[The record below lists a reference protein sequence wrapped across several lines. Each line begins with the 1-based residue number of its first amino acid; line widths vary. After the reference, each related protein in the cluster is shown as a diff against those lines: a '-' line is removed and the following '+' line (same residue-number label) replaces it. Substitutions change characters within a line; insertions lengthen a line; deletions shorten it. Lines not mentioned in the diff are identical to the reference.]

1 MLLKM
6 LVLELLKPL
15 LLSGEL
21 VLCLFA
27 LTHCLRRRRD
37 RSSTLGFQLSGLLG
51 CSSNCALSFKLLRL
65 ERSPCLVECSL
76 L

>member
-15 LLSGEL
+15 LLSGKL

-51 CSSNCALSFKLLRL
+51 CSSNCTLSSAVET
-65 ERSPCLVECSL
+65 ERSPARQCSL